1 MDSSILKNIW
11 IEKTIVKGRKDRIE
25 GERALGLALWSP
37 KTGSDGRNT
46 YKNMTLVKSGD
57 LILHF
62 TDNKQISGISKVEKA
77 AIEVDGLQG
86 TPWNVPSYLI
96 NPIYAIDFHK
106 YIKFLLKSIICEYE

>member
-1 MDSSILKNIW
+1 MYTSISKNIW
-11 IEKTIVKGRKDRIE
+11 IEKTIVKGRKDRIV

-46 YKNMTLVKSGD
+46 YKNMTLVNSGD

-62 TDNKQISGISKVEKA
+62 TDNKQISGISQVEKA

-86 TPWNVPSYLI
+86 ALELDTGQNEI
-96 NPIYAIDFHK
+96 
-106 YIKFLLKSIICEYE
+106 